1 VFAGIAA
8 DETKTMS
15 PQPTRISEKKLVN
28 SSSQREIDGWRSL
41 RPVGAEGGP
50 YLFCSLEQ
58 TLGFGTRDALK
69 ALVVDHDDAE
79 RSIIA
84 ATLKTCGVEVPL
96 AGDSFQAL
104 AEMRRTHIDMIFIE
118 LRAAGINSHELIAVA
133 KGKSPETE
141 IYVVTS
147 HEKMGDA
154 VECVKRG
161 AEGFVVRPE
170 IAGQVA
176 VAVAKARDRRN
187 LRLLAYTD
195 GLTSLFN
202 RNTFQYFLIQECRR
216 SMRHGYCFA
225 LLIMDVDNFKQYN
238 DLNGHLIGDIA
249 LIKLGRLLRQGT
261 RASDIPA
268 RYGGDEF
275 AVILTQIT
283 HSEALFRAKRIRQLV
298 SLSPFQK
305 EKNIRG
311 EKLTVSIGLAFYP
324 KHGTSHLEIIQNADK
339 ALYRAKAEGRNRV
352 CVF

>member
-1 VFAGIAA
+1 M
-8 DETKTMS
+8 KT
-15 PQPTRISEKKLVN
+15 PV
-28 SSSQREIDGWRSL
+28 RSL
-41 RPVGAEGGP
+41 PFIGAEDGP
-50 YLFCSLEQ
+50 HPSCNLEQ
-58 TLGFGTRDALK
+58 TLASGARDALK
-69 ALVVDHDDAE
+69 ALVIDHDDAE
-79 RSIIA
+79 RSTIA
-84 ATLKTCGVEVPL
+84 ATLNKCGVEAVV
-96 AGDSFQAL
+96 AEDSLQGL
-104 AEMRRTHIDMIFIE
+104 GKMRSTHIDMIFTE
-118 LRAAGINSHELIAVA
+118 LRTAGINSHELIAVA
-133 KGKSPETE
+133 KGMSPETE
-141 IYVVTS
+141 IYVVTPY
-147 HEKMGDA
+147 EEMRDA
-154 VECVKRG
+154 VECARRG
-161 AEGFVVRPE
+161 AEGFVIKPE

-176 VAVAKARDRRN
+176 VAVAKARDRKN

-195 GLTSLFN
+195 GLSSLFN
-202 RNTFQYFLIQECRR
+202 RTTFQYFLIQECRR
-216 SMRHGYCFA
+216 SARHGYSFA

-324 KHGTSHLEIIQNADK
+324 KHGTSHLEMIQSADK

-352 CVF
+352 CVFHEAAETVP